1 MGAEP
6 LYIPITFLA
15 VVVTTFGFLLY
26 ALKVA
31 SPGKKDFTPT
41 VVATIIR
48 SEERRVR

>member
-31 SPGKKDFTPT
+31 SPGKKDFTPFFH
-41 VVATIIR
+41 IR
-48 SEERRVR
+48 AI